1 MKEQHLLE
9 KKEELKQALEGKLWQ
24 TWFRGGN
31 SASIRIY
38 DEDEP
43 AFTMQANVHGGT
55 ASANI
60 YTRRKSGERH
70 PDFFAKNFLAF
81 ALIHFKNEAYP
92 VVRFEAKWILIEGE
106 EWGSDN
112 YQQFRRLIREGLVPE
127 DAAKQTWTGK
137 LLSELGFSELESI
150 KRSDDEI
157 IAFFKRPDQN

>member
-1 MKEQHLLE
+1 MANMVQ
-9 KKEELKQALEGKLWQ
+9 
-24 TWFRGGN
+24 RGN

-43 AFTMQANVHGGT
+43 GFTMQADIHGET

-60 YTRRKSGERH
+60 YTRKQTGERH

-81 ALIHFKNEAYP
+81 ALSYFKNEGYP
-92 VVRFEAKWILIEGE
+92 AARFKTRWVLTKGEG
-106 EWGSDN
+106 WSSDN
-112 YQQFRRLIREGLVPE
+112 YLQFRRLIREGLVPE

-157 IAFFKRPDQN
+157 IAFFKKPDQG